1 MIYVTNNGKTA
12 FSAEYSCTK
21 YEFPV
26 GKTVGIPEVVAK
38 FVFGYGEDDKYT
50 VLVRNGWLKMSNE
63 YAQAMSKL
71 AEFSFALE
79 PVKHHLQSPVI
90 ERVTPV
96 PPKGGKG
103 VKAQPVQK
111 QVQHG

>member
-1 MIYVTNNGKTA
+1 MIYVTNNGKTD
-12 FSAEYSCTK
+12 FFAEHACIK

-26 GKTVGIPEVVAK
+26 GKTVEIPEKVAS
-38 FVFGYGEDDKYT
+38 FIFGYGVDDKYT

-63 YAQAMSKL
+63 YSVALAKL
-71 AEFSFALE
+71 ADFRFTTE

-90 ERVTPV
+90 ERVA
-96 PPKGGKG
+96 PPPSKGGKG
-103 VKAQPVQK
+103 AKAQ